1 MKNKCSSCDHFGR
14 DCPKVIML
22 LPLDD
27 VLDWCQHVMTKN
39 KITHDMLAR
48 LSKVPKGTVDRVM
61 ARQSPDCR
69 YSTLHAI
76 VCALF
81 EFLGIS
87 TACLDDLAAEA
98 VVKTDDLQAQNT
110 ELRKALADAEKDVQ
124 TLRARVDDFVESR
137 AVLKDTISSQRR
149 AIRVL
154 AVLLGLAGVVIIGAL
169 VMDKLHPALGFI
181 WR

>member
-27 VLDWCQHVMTKN
+27 LLDWCQHVMTKN
-39 KITHDMLAR
+39 KITHEMLAR
-48 LSKVPKGTVDRVM
+48 LAKTPKGTIDRIM
-61 ARQSPDCR
+61 ARQSTDCR
-69 YSTLHAI
+69 YSTIHAI

-87 TACLDDLAAEA
+87 TACLNDVAAEA

-110 ELRKALADAEKDVQ
+110 ELRKALTDAEKDVQ
-124 TLRARVDDFVESR
+124 TLRTRVEDITENR
-137 AVLKDTISSQRR
+137 AMLKDTISSQRR
-149 AIRVL
+149 TIQVM
-154 AVLLGLAGVVIIGAL
+154 AVLLGLSVLVIL
-169 VMDKLHPALGFI
+169 TLGFI

>member
-1 MKNKCSSCDHFGR
+1 MKNKCSSCAHFGR

-27 VLDWCQHVMTKN
+27 LLDWCQHVMTKN

-69 YSTLHAI
+69 YSTIHAI
-76 VCALF
+76 VCTLF

-87 TACLDDLAAEA
+87 NACLNDVAAEA

-124 TLRARVDDFVESR
+124 TLRTRVEDINENR
-137 AVLKDTISSQRR
+137 TMLKDTIRVQRHV
-149 AIRVL
+149 IL
-154 AVLLGLAGVVIIGAL
+154 ALSVLLGLSVLVVCI
-169 VMDKLHPALGFI
+169 LGLI

>member
-1 MKNKCSSCDHFGR
+1 MKKECSNCDHFGR
-14 DCPKVIML
+14 DCPKALML

-27 VLDWCQHVMTKN
+27 LLDWCQHVMTKN
-39 KITHDMLAR
+39 KITHEMLAR
-48 LSKVPKGTVDRVM
+48 MSKIPKGTVDRVM

-69 YSTLHAI
+69 YSTIHAI

-87 TACLDDLAAEA
+87 TACLNDVAAEA

-124 TLRARVDDFVESR
+124 TLRTRVEDITENR
-137 AVLKDTISSQRR
+137 AMLKDTISSQRR
-149 AIRVL
+149 TIQVL
-154 AVLLGLAGVVIIGAL
+154 AVLLGLSVLVIIAI
-169 VMDKLHPALGFI
+169 GFI
-181 WR
+181 LR

>member
-27 VLDWCQHVMTKN
+27 LLDWCQHVMTKN
-39 KITHDMLAR
+39 KITHEMLAR
-48 LSKVPKGTVDRVM
+48 LSNTPKGTVDRVM
-61 ARQSPDCR
+61 ARQSTDCR
-69 YSTLHAI
+69 YSTIHAI

-87 TACLDDLAAEA
+87 TACLNDVAAEA

-124 TLRARVDDFVESR
+124 TLRTRVEDITENR
-137 AVLKDTISSQRR
+137 AMLKDTISSQRR
-149 AIRVL
+149 TIQVL
-154 AVLLGLAGVVIIGAL
+154 AVLLGLSVLVIL
-169 VMDKLHPALGFI
+169 ALGFI